1 MAEQTTLVLN
11 VSGIGDFVDSTPALA
26 LIRKRRPDDRVVL
39 VVAEKALP
47 LARGCPY
54 VDEVVGL
61 PTRPGRGVPRLVDVP
76 EWVAAIRS
84 WRSRFQIVLSLYG
97 VSSRLGLHFTKWLL
111 TWIGAGISVG
121 RSAGDL
127 PSPFTIT
134 LPEERTPRDLIASYL
149 KLVSL
154 VPGSSCAER
163 DTALRPELWVPDHVF
178 SEVDAWLDGQDG
190 LRGLD
195 GPWVIVSL
203 GGDRPSRRESS
214 VRAERWL
221 TLLQREFRVR
231 PVLWGTPQDPGLPQ
245 GSPLLHVDARGRWD
259 LLHSAALIAHAG
271 VVITTQS
278 VAQHL
283 VSVWDVPTI
292 VLAGPADVE
301 KHRPHLAKSP
311 LRMIQRETPCAPC
324 YHHDCPHSGE
334 EYKRCLA
341 AITPEAVLEAFR
353 EIVQTRQ
360 AAGHNREAHTIL
372 DSR

>member
-26 LIRKRRPDDRVVL
+26 ALRKRRPDDRIVL
-39 VVAEKALP
+39 AVAEKTLP

-76 EWVAAIRS
+76 KWAAAIRS
-84 WRSRFQIVLSLYG
+84 WRARFELVLSLYG
-97 VSSRLGLHFTKWLL
+97 VSSRLGFHSTKWLL
-111 TWIGAGISVG
+111 KFIGARISVG
-121 RSAGDL
+121 RGAGDL
-127 PSPFTIT
+127 PSPFTIA

-154 VPGSSCAER
+154 VPGSSAALR
-163 DTALRPELWVPDHVF
+163 DMALRPELWIPGHIF
-178 SEVDAWLDGQDG
+178 AEVEAWLNGQDQ

-203 GGDRPSRRESS
+203 GGDRPSRHESPA
-214 VRAERWL
+214 RAERWL

-231 PVLWGTPQDPGLPQ
+231 PVLWGTSRDPGLPP
-245 GSPLLHVDARGRWD
+245 GSPLLHADARGRWD
-259 LLHSAALIAHAG
+259 LLHSAALIACAD
-271 VVITTQS
+271 VVLTTQS

-292 VLAGPADVE
+292 VLAGPADIE
-301 KHRPHLAKSP
+301 KHRPHLAESP
-311 LRMIQRETPCAPC
+311 LRMIRREIPCAPC

-334 EYKRCLA
+334 EYKRCLT

-353 EIVQTRQ
+353 EIARTGR
-360 AAGHNREAHTIL
+360 AAGHIREAHTIL
-372 DSR
+372 DGG